1 MGRVQWLS
9 FMPMK
14 SFSLLLLIGAA
25 LTTCSDDDSPRK
37 MKLTVPITLLDVDD
51 IGTAG
56 EELSMRV
63 KAIAPSGCYSDL
75 EIVLEEIDERHYFLT
90 ASGTFFT
97 KNNFCP
103 YNLVIH
109 DTIISFTPQVTGSY
123 YFSANE
129 PDLTILRDTLI
140 VE

>member
-1 MGRVQWLS
+1 MR
-9 FMPMK
+9 MK
-14 SFSLLLLIGAA
+14 TLLLLLLIVAI
-25 LTTCSDDDSPRK
+25 LSTCSDDDSPRK
-37 MKLTVPITLLDVDD
+37 IKLTVPITLLDVEDT
-51 IGTAG
+51 GTVG
-56 EELSMRV
+56 EELSLRV
-63 KAIAPSGCYSDL
+63 QAKGSNGCYSDL

-123 YFSANE
+123 YFSVNE

>member
-1 MGRVQWLS
+1 MIKFIRMRA
-9 FMPMK
+9 F
-14 SFSLLLLIGAA
+14 LLLLSIVAILA
-25 LTTCSDDDSPRK
+25 SCSDDDSPRK
-37 MKLTVPITLLDVDD
+37 MKLAVPITLLDVDD
-51 IGTAG
+51 IGTTN
-56 EELSMRV
+56 EEISMRV